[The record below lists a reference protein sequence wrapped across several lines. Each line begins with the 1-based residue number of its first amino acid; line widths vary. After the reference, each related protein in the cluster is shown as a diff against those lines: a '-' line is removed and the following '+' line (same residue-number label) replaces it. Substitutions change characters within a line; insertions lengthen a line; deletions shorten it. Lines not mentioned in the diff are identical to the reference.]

1 MKNAFDTSGPSLFGK
16 TLERDA
22 KNRRKGAKMVETLRA
37 QGKEPMSI
45 NLTKRPGTEKLAKQM
60 TLKEGRQV

>member
-1 MKNAFDTSGPSLFGK
+1 
-16 TLERDA
+16 
-22 KNRRKGAKMVETLRA
+22 MVETLRA